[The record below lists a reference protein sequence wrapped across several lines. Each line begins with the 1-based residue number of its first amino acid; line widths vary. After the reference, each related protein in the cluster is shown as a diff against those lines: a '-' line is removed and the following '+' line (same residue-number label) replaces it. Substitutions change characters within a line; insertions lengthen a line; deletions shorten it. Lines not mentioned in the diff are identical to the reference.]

1 MATRQTSF
9 GRLSVCNAQEVVQ
22 VHFQDDN
29 GAMPR
34 RRIYDQEKNA
44 QFVTFSCYHRR
55 RMLDCEPLRDTLL
68 DLLAQKLCEY
78 HGICSGYVV
87 MPDHVHLIVW
97 FDKPGELSRFMKSW
111 KQTSSMKLKKM
122 LRGVAPQFASKIPP
136 ADPFW
141 QPKYYPFNLFSR
153 KKAEEKLDYM
163 HKNPV
168 TAGLV
173 QRAVDWRWSSAQYFL
188 LGKSSVV
195 PLEWIF

>member
-1 MATRQTSF
+1 MA
-9 GRLSVCNAQEVVQ
+9 N
-22 VHFQDDN
+22 
-29 GAMPR
+29 
-34 RRIYDQEKNA
+34 RRIYDQERHA

-55 RMLDCEPLRDTLL
+55 RMLDCEPLRDKLL
-68 DLLAQKLCEY
+68 EMLVEKLDKY
-78 HGICSGYVV
+78 NGICSGFVV

-97 FDKPGELSRFMKSW
+97 FREPGEMSRFMKSW

-122 LRGVAPQFASKIPP
+122 LQGVAPQFVSKIPP

-141 QPKYYPFNLFSR
+141 QPKYYPFNLFSQ

-173 QRAVDWRWSSAQYFL
+173 KRPVDWKWSSSRHYH
-188 LGKSSVV
+188 LGEPSLV

>member
-1 MATRQTSF
+1 
-9 GRLSVCNAQEVVQ
+9 
-22 VHFQDDN
+22 
-29 GAMPR
+29 
-34 RRIYDQEKNA
+34 
-44 QFVTFSCYHRR
+44 
-55 RMLDCEPLRDTLL
+55 MLDCEQLRNILL
-68 DLLAQKLCEY
+68 ELLVKKLKEY
-78 HGICSGYVV
+78 SGICSGYVI

-97 FDKPGELSRFMKSW
+97 FDRPGELSRFMKSW

-122 LRGVAPQFASKIPP
+122 LRGVAPQFASKIPL

-141 QPKYYPFNLFSR
+141 QPKYYPFNLYSL

-173 QRAVDWRWSSAQYFL
+173 EKTVDWRWSSARYYQL
-188 LGKSSVV
+188 EEPSCV